1 MDDLRQAIIAS
12 AQRLQI
18 DPRDLA
24 TVVSYETAGTFD
36 PWKAGPVT
44 QHGQHR
50 GLIQWGEPQRQRYGV
65 TQGMPVAAQMQ
76 AAERY
81 LADAGFKPGMGM
93 LDLYSAINAGK
104 VGRYNASDA
113 GNGGAPGTV
122 RDKVEQQ
129 FGPHRAKAEAFLG
142 GSFTPQAGSTAPGSA
157 PVAPGPTSLVNAVAG
172 APMARPDDLG
182 AILALADAD
191 PVKKQQTKLALRQ
204 QQEDADKARR
214 AALFGGDGVASLYG

>member
-142 GSFTPQAGSTAPGSA
+142 GSFTPQMASTTPGSA
-157 PVAPGPTSLVNAVAG
+157 PGPSPLVNAVAG
-172 APMARPDDLG
+172 APLARPDDLG

-191 PVKKQQTKLALRQ
+191 PVKKQQTKMALRQ
-204 QQEDADKARR
+204 QQEAAEKARR
-214 AALFGGDGVASLYG
+214 SALFGGDGVASLYG